1 MFDVSFTEMLVIAVV
16 ALVVIGPE
24 RLPKV
29 ARTVGHLL
37 GRAQRYVSDVKG
49 DIRREMELD
58 ELRNLRTEMEEAART
73 IKSTV
78 DTNVEEMRKELDHT
92 TREVKS
98 LADDAAQSASTAS
111 AAADVAVHGGDAV
124 FLPEGAAGAASA
136 AGVSPHADPAH
147 AAPAS
152 SVAAHTH
159 DSAAAHVP
167 ELVPVPN
174 PAITPRDLPAG
185 APMVTPDPV
194 VTVASAQVMPQ
205 PAPQSAPQPALQP
218 AAAPLSG
225 AAPVAGQPSVDD
237 GDGAPVP
244 QASLFPTDVL
254 PPAVPP
260 VASVDPAADTHPAAA
275 LPARDREKA

>member
-58 ELRNLRTEMEEAART
+58 ELRNLRSEMEEAART

-98 LADDAAQSASTAS
+98 LADDAAHSASTAS
-111 AAADVAVHGGDAV
+111 AAADVATDAAVHGGDSAL
-124 FLPEGAAGAASA
+124 LPEGVTGA
-136 AGVSPHADPAH
+136 PHAPH
-147 AAPAS
+147 APDA
-152 SVAAHTH
+152 VAAI
-159 DSAAAHVP
+159 
-167 ELVPVPN
+167 PN
-174 PAITPRDLPAG
+174 PAITPRDLPPG
-185 APMVTPDPV
+185 APQVTPDPI
-194 VTVASAQVMPQ
+194 VTLHADAASA
-205 PAPQSAPQPALQP
+205 
-218 AAAPLSG
+218 
-225 AAPVAGQPSVDD
+225 PSQE
-237 GDGAPVP
+237 PVP
-244 QASLFPTDVL
+244 QASLFPSDVL
-254 PPAVPP
+254 PPVAVPAQAD
-260 VASVDPAADTHPAAA
+260 VAPAVADASQAADTHPAATPA
-275 LPARDREKA
+275 ARDREKA

>member
-58 ELRNLRTEMEEAART
+58 ELRNLRSEMEEAART

-98 LADDAAQSASTAS
+98 LADDAAHSASTAT
-111 AAADVAVHGGDAV
+111 AAADAADAAVHGGDAV
-124 FLPEGAAGAASA
+124 FLPEGATGA
-136 AGVSPHADPAH
+136 PHAAH
-147 AAPAS
+147 APHAPHAPDA
-152 SVAAHTH
+152 VAA
-159 DSAAAHVP
+159 
-167 ELVPVPN
+167 VPN
-174 PAITPRDLPAG
+174 PAITPRDLPPG
-185 APMVTPDPV
+185 APQVTPDPI
-194 VTVASAQVMPQ
+194 VTLHAD
-205 PAPQSAPQPALQP
+205 
-218 AAAPLSG
+218 AAPATPG
-225 AAPVAGQPSVDD
+225 EPI
-237 GDGAPVP
+237 P
-244 QASLFPTDVL
+244 QASLFPSDVL
-254 PPAVPP
+254 PPAAVPAPADAVPP
-260 VASVDPAADTHPAAA
+260 AAVPVADSSQAAETHPAAA
-275 LPARDREKA
+275 PAARDREKA

>member
-78 DTNVEEMRKELDHT
+78 DTNVEEVRKELDHT

-124 FLPEGAAGAASA
+124 FLPEGAAGAAHA
-136 AGVSPHADPAH
+136 AGVSPHADPAD

-152 SVAAHTH
+152 SVAAHTP
-159 DSAAAHVP
+159 DGAAAHVP

-174 PAITPRDLPAG
+174 PAITPRDLPAD

-194 VTVASAQVMPQ
+194 VTVASAQVTPQ
-205 PAPQSAPQPALQP
+205 PAPQPS
-218 AAAPLSG
+218 SG
-225 AAPVAGQPSVDD
+225 AAPVAGQPSADD
-237 GDGAPVP
+237 GDGTPVP
-244 QASLFPTDVL
+244 QASLFPTDQL

-260 VASVDPAADTHPAAA
+260 VASVEPAADTHPAAA